1 MRYPGSRFNRH
12 PALRILLGQPIQFW
26 LQYSR
31 THRYTCYAIYPQV
44 RCNSIWHSRKR
55 LAKVSIFTPVF
66 QLFLLIPVFHP
77 CSKSSYSTGFSRTYA
92 HFNSYYKFKENL
104 FSQIRSIGK
113 SPLSR
118 FSLAPAATSK
128 GGGDAIHHNSSV
140 AFYLPSIFR
149 FIRFIEEIIAFAIEQ
164 LYDSLQAQCFSFYF
178 ACPSVLKTSDAY
190 MMNGCSRQELFTVSY
205 EPFIPSCVSQQAHC
219 LALLLSDCAHADS

>member
-31 THRYTCYAIYPQV
+31 THGYTCYAIYPQV
-44 RCNSIWHSRKR
+44 CCNSIWHSRKR

-66 QLFLLIPVFHP
+66 RLFPLIPVFHP

-92 HFNSYYKFKENL
+92 HFKSYYKSKENL
-104 FSQIRSIGK
+104 FSQIRAIGK

-118 FSLAPAATSK
+118 FSDDPAATSK
-128 GGGDAIHHNSSV
+128 GGG
-140 AFYLPSIFR
+140 
-149 FIRFIEEIIAFAIEQ
+149 
-164 LYDSLQAQCFSFYF
+164 
-178 ACPSVLKTSDAY
+178 
-190 MMNGCSRQELFTVSY
+190 MLFTTIALWRSIC
-205 EPFIPSCVSQQAHC
+205 PLSSILF
-219 LALLLSDCAHADS
+219 ALLRKSSYSL

>member
-1 MRYPGSRFNRH
+1 MRQRLDLLKNEEIAQKCSVLKVDKSQHFSCVVERAILRYPGSRFNRH
-12 PALRILLGQPIQFW
+12 PALQILLGQPIQFW
-26 LQYSR
+26 LQCSR

-66 QLFLLIPVFHP
+66 RLFPLIPVFHP

-92 HFNSYYKFKENL
+92 HFNSYYKSKENL

-128 GGGDAIHHNSSV
+128 GGG
-140 AFYLPSIFR
+140 
-149 FIRFIEEIIAFAIEQ
+149 
-164 LYDSLQAQCFSFYF
+164 
-178 ACPSVLKTSDAY
+178 
-190 MMNGCSRQELFTVSY
+190 MLFTA
-205 EPFIPSCVSQQAHC
+205 I
-219 LALLLSDCAHADS
+219 ALWRSICPLFSILFASLRKQSRLL

>member
-66 QLFLLIPVFHP
+66 RLFPLIPVFHP

-92 HFNSYYKFKENL
+92 HFNSYYKSKENL

-118 FSLAPAATSK
+118 FSLAPASTSK
-128 GGGDAIHHNSSV
+128 GGGMLFTAIVLWRSICPLFSILFASLRKSV
-140 AFYLPSIFR
+140 T
-149 FIRFIEEIIAFAIEQ
+149 FAIE
-164 LYDSLQAQCFSFYF
+164 YIYSPLQAQCFSFYF
-178 ACPSVLKTSDAY
+178 ACPSVLKTSDSY
-190 MMNGCSRQELFTVSY
+190 MMNGCSRQELFPVSY
-205 EPFIPSCVSQQAHC
+205 EPSISSSVPQ
-219 LALLLSDCAHADS
+219 

>member
-66 QLFLLIPVFHP
+66 RLFPLIPVFHP

-92 HFNSYYKFKENL
+92 HFNSYYKSKENL

-118 FSLAPAATSK
+118 FSDDPAATSL
-128 GGGDAIHHNSSV
+128 SSCKNQ
-140 AFYLPSIFR
+140 FTSQSPLNPS
-149 FIRFIEEIIAFAIEQ
+149 
-164 LYDSLQAQCFSFYF
+164 CFSTP
-178 ACPSVLKTSDAY
+178 CPLKTV
-190 MMNGCSRQELFTVSY
+190 RQLKTEL
-205 EPFIPSCVSQQAHC
+205 I
-219 LALLLSDCAHADS
+219 

>member
-12 PALRILLGQPIQFW
+12 PALRILLGQPIQFG

-44 RCNSIWHSRKR
+44 CCNSIWHSRKR

-66 QLFLLIPVFHP
+66 QLFLLIPVFHS

-92 HFNSYYKFKENL
+92 HFKSYYKSKENL

-118 FSLAPAATSK
+118 FSDDPAATSK
-128 GGGDAIHHNSSV
+128 GGG
-140 AFYLPSIFR
+140 
-149 FIRFIEEIIAFAIEQ
+149 
-164 LYDSLQAQCFSFYF
+164 
-178 ACPSVLKTSDAY
+178 
-190 MMNGCSRQELFTVSY
+190 MLFTTIALWRSIC
-205 EPFIPSCVSQQAHC
+205 PLSSILF
-219 LALLLSDCAHADS
+219 ALLRKSSYPL

>member
-1 MRYPGSRFNRH
+1 MVDTPIRPLVGVTRAILLPLKFASASWSPQKWGNCSEMLSFKGWQISTFLLRYPGSRFNRH
-12 PALRILLGQPIQFW
+12 PALRILLGHSIQFW

-66 QLFLLIPVFHP
+66 RLFPLIPVFHP

-92 HFNSYYKFKENL
+92 HFNSYYKSKENL

-118 FSLAPAATSK
+118 FSLAPASTSK
-128 GGGDAIHHNSSV
+128 GGG
-140 AFYLPSIFR
+140 
-149 FIRFIEEIIAFAIEQ
+149 
-164 LYDSLQAQCFSFYF
+164 
-178 ACPSVLKTSDAY
+178 
-190 MMNGCSRQELFTVSY
+190 MLFTAIVLWRSIC
-205 EPFIPSCVSQQAHC
+205 PLFSILFAS
-219 LALLLSDCAHADS
+219 LRK

>member
-12 PALRILLGQPIQFW
+12 PALRILLGQPIQFG

-66 QLFLLIPVFHP
+66 RLFPLIPVFHP

-92 HFNSYYKFKENL
+92 HFNSYYKSKEN
-104 FSQIRSIGK
+104 FFHRSALLERVL
-113 SPLSR
+113 SPDSPMILLPPQR
-118 FSLAPAATSK
+118 E
-128 GGGDAIHHNSSV
+128 GDAIHHNSPV
-140 AFYLPSIFR
+140 AFYLPSIFH
-149 FIRFIEEIIAFAIEQ
+149 FIRFIEEIIISAIEQ
-164 LYDSLQAQCFSFYF
+164 LYKSLQAQCFSFYF
-178 ACPSVLKTSDAY
+178 ACPSVLKTSDSY
-190 MMNGCSRQELFTVSY
+190 MMNGCSRQELFPVSY
-205 EPFIPSCVSQQAHC
+205 EPFIPSSVP
-219 LALLLSDCAHADS
+219 

>member
-66 QLFLLIPVFHP
+66 RLFPLIPVFHP

-92 HFNSYYKFKENL
+92 HFNSYYKSKENL

-118 FSLAPAATSK
+118 FSDDPAATSK
-128 GGGDAIHHNSSV
+128 GGG
-140 AFYLPSIFR
+140 
-149 FIRFIEEIIAFAIEQ
+149 
-164 LYDSLQAQCFSFYF
+164 
-178 ACPSVLKTSDAY
+178 
-190 MMNGCSRQELFTVSY
+190 MLFTTIALWRCIYPLFS
-205 EPFIPSCVSQQAHC
+205 IL
-219 LALLLSDCAHADS
+219 LASSRK

>member
-1 MRYPGSRFNRH
+1 MHKFEWLSARYKAGSTAEFSAVSFSSCGETAAGLPKMVDTPILTLLCVTRAILLPLKFASASGSPQKWGNCSEMLSFKGWQISTFLLRYPGSRFNRH
-12 PALRILLGQPIQFW
+12 PALRILLGHSIQFW
-26 LQYSR
+26 LQCNR

-66 QLFLLIPVFHP
+66 RLFPLIPVFHP

-92 HFNSYYKFKENL
+92 HFNSYYKSKENL

-128 GGGDAIHHNSSV
+128 GGGC
-140 AFYLPSIFR
+140 Y
-149 FIRFIEEIIAFAIEQ
+149 
-164 LYDSLQAQCFSFYF
+164 SLQ
-178 ACPSVLKTSDAY
+178 
-190 MMNGCSRQELFTVSY
+190 
-205 EPFIPSCVSQQAHC
+205 
-219 LALLLSDCAHADS
+219 